1 MKNSAVLIIH
11 GFAGGTYD
19 EEAIFDYLALEGYH
33 TFNFTLP
40 GHEKMLFN
48 KITRNDW
55 INSCK
60 EHLEMLINNGY
71 KNIYVLGHSMG
82 GVLACILASEYK
94 EVTKLVLAAP
104 AFKYLTFEE
113 ENFKF
118 LTALKNS
125 PKLFE
130 DYKKQEVVSRV
141 LQFPVSVIKEF
152 MALIEENYNTPKT
165 INIPTLIIQGKHDII
180 VPIKSAEY
188 VYDSINTEKKKLVLL
203 ENVTHDIFRSQKVN
217 ETCVLIDNFFKED
230 KYD

>member
-19 EEAIFDYLALEGYH
+19 EEAIFDYLALKGYH